1 MPLPSAEKK
10 EYYVV
15 ANIPNSLSLH
25 AFLKVNKLF
34 KKLTIIAIA
43 QNVFLLL
50 LDKVSLLKRFV

>member
-15 ANIPNSLSLH
+15 ASIPTNLSLQ

-34 KKLTIIAIA
+34 KKLTIITIA

-50 LDKVSLLKRFV
+50 LDKVSLLKIFV